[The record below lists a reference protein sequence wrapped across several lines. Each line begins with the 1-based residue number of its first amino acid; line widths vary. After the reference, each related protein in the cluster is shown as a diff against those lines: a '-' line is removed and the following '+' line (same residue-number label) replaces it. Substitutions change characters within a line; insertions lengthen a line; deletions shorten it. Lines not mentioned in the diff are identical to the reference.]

1 MHRVSQSVILASLPT
16 VSPTSVGARPMATA
30 AVGLAGI
37 SLSTLAHAAV
47 GAASARGAS
56 EGLPTFLT
64 LSSGWTGLSASVAFV
79 LLVAA
84 MAWVAVLGRWRR
96 TRRLQQIR
104 VQAAAR
110 YGDSDS
116 ALVIASLSGT
126 VLYLNSAA
134 ESLLGIQSREA
145 QGAPLRALLPLW
157 TPDGEPV
164 DPMDPAVASASRQ
177 GFASAAEVSPDET
190 FISAMPILR
199 RGTAS
204 GRQAASTA
212 LTDVPGSGSGARKE
226 NDGAQNGLPLMI
238 SPLALRDA
246 TGTVDAVGVVLRDGR
261 ALQARL
267 FRDRHARIVTGA
279 SVDAIIGIA
288 ADETI
293 QSWNPGARTMFNFE
307 SDDVLGESVAIL
319 VSPDRHSTM
328 SQTVRMV
335 LAGERVVDRDL
346 TMRSRDGREF
356 DVSLAA
362 FPVRFLDTPDAD
374 DVAIPTRV
382 VIVLRDIG
390 ERRQSERRVRHLGAQ
405 LVRRAQELQ
414 AIFDIAPVGMVI
426 ADSPD
431 CRHVR
436 PNLALTTMLG
446 LERAAEFS
454 FDGNAQNGYEIWEG
468 GVLLQEHESPL
479 HRAVRGRC
487 AIVPTELSLRTS
499 EREWTIMAYAAPVID
514 QDHSVVGAIAVFVDI
529 SAMKIVDAERQQ
541 LLSDAIEARREA
553 EEASRLKEEFLA
565 TVSHELRTPLNAMH
579 GWLEIMQRKPDPQTQ
594 ARGMDVI
601 RRNVRAQTRVI
612 EDILD
617 VSAFVKG
624 KTRLVIRPVDLLE
637 IARATAESLRPTAEA
652 KSISLLLENDLPRGP
667 ERLLDVS
674 PNEPDRGQ
682 DPARLS
688 TAPINGDPER
698 IQQIAWNLLSNALKF
713 TPEGGTIVVAVRSI
727 PSTQSP
733 SSISGPRSVAAWNAA
748 DFAVAPAA
756 PAAGE
761 TAEGNTASGEP
772 GEAAGESR
780 GAMFTLSVSDTGEG
794 IAPAFLP
801 FVFDR
806 FRQADSSIERRHS
819 GLGLGLAIV
828 RHLAELHGGFANVE
842 SAGLGQGATFHVG
855 FPARPA
861 LRYASVPDGGGAVG
875 EGASTAVRDSG
886 WYVVTSSDTGGARVG
901 QGVDDGLAAIYQRRL
916 QGMTVLVVED
926 DQSAAEIIAEALS
939 DEGADVRLVDD
950 AETALQV
957 LATWQPQVI
966 LSDIGLPG
974 RDGCALMQAVRAMDH
989 PMSAVFAVAITAHAG
1004 VEDRARALTAGF
1016 DAYLVKPVTASQLVD
1031 MLALSG
1037 RPAVTG

>member
-1 MHRVSQSVILASLPT
+1 
-16 VSPTSVGARPMATA
+16 MATSTLANA
-30 AVGLAGI
+30 ADGNAAAGGA
-37 SLSTLAHAAV
+37 SGALSTLF
-47 GAASARGAS
+47 S
-56 EGLPTFLT
+56 FF
-64 LSSGWTGLSASVAFV
+64 SGGVGLSAAAALV

-84 MAWVAVLGRWRR
+84 IAWLGALARQRR
-96 TRRLQQIR
+96 ASRLQQIR
-104 VQAAAR
+104 AQAVRA
-110 YGDSDS
+110 YGESDS
-116 ALVIASLSGT
+116 AIVIASLSGT
-126 VLYLNSAA
+126 VLYLNGAA
-134 ESLLGIQSREA
+134 ESLLGIPSREA
-145 QGAPLRALLPLW
+145 QGAPMRALLPLW
-157 TPDGEPV
+157 TADGEPV
-164 DPMDPAVASASRQ
+164 DPMDPTAASGSRQ
-177 GFASAAEVSPDET
+177 PFMRAADMSADEAS
-190 FISAMPILR
+190 INAMPILR
-199 RGTAS
+199 RGPM
-204 GRQAASTA
+204 
-212 LTDVPGSGSGARKE
+212 PGKAMSPPATVQTQGGTARKE
-226 NDGAQNGLPLMI
+226 PHGALEGLPLMI
-238 SPLALRDA
+238 SPLALRNA
-246 TGTVDAVGVVLRDGR
+246 AGVIDAVGVMLRDGR
-261 ALQARL
+261 ALQARVA
-267 FRDRHARIVTGA
+267 RDRHARQVNGA
-279 SVDAIIGIA
+279 TVDAIIGIA
-288 ADETI
+288 GDEMI
-293 QSWNPGARTMFNFE
+293 RSWNPGATTMFAFDAE
-307 SDDVLGESVAIL
+307 DVLGESIGIL
-319 VSPDRHSTM
+319 VNPDRHVTL

-346 TMRSRDGREF
+346 TVRTRDGREV
-356 DVSLAA
+356 DVSVAA
-362 FPVRFLDTPDAD
+362 FPVRLLDDKTPDDAGNA
-374 DVAIPTRV
+374 VRV

-436 PNLALTTMLG
+436 PNVALTTMLG
-446 LERAAEFS
+446 LERAAAFS
-454 FDGNAQNGYEIWEG
+454 FDGSAQNGYEIWEG
-468 GVLLQEHESPL
+468 GAPLQEHESPL

-487 AIVPTELSLRTS
+487 AIAPTELTLRTS
-499 EREWTIMAYAAPVID
+499 EREWTMMAYAAPVID

-541 LLSDAIEARREA
+541 LLSDAIDARREA

-579 GWLEIMQRKPDPQTQ
+579 GWLEIMQRKSDPQTQ
-594 ARGMDVI
+594 ARGLDVI

-652 KSISLLLENDLPRGP
+652 KSISLLVENDLPRGP

-688 TAPINGDPER
+688 AAPINGDPER

-713 TPEGGTIVVAVRSI
+713 TPEGGTIVVAVRSV
-727 PSTQSP
+727 SSAHP
-733 SSISGPRSVAAWNAA
+733 SSGTVPRSVAAWNAA

-756 PAAGE
+756 SLDASTGTGATTGVNPAAVEPTDAG
-761 TAEGNTASGEP
+761 AEM
-772 GEAAGESR
+772 R

-828 RHLAELHGGFANVE
+828 RHLAELHGGFVNVE
-842 SAGLGQGATFHVG
+842 SAGLGHGATFHVG

-861 LRYASVPDGGGAVG
+861 LRYASVTDAATAGGDAPS
-875 EGASTAVRDSG
+875 AAARDSG
-886 WYVVTSSDTGGARVG
+886 WYVVTSVENIAPPGSAGAGKSPDVG
-901 QGVDDGLAAIYQRRL
+901 AAAVYQRRL
-916 QGMTVLVVED
+916 QDMTVLVVED

-950 AETALQV
+950 AESALQV
-957 LATWQPQVI
+957 LAAWQPQVI

-974 RDGCALMQAVRAMDH
+974 RDGCALMQAVRTMDH
-989 PMSAVFAVAITAHAG
+989 PMSSLFAVAVTAHAG

-1016 DAYLVKPVTASQLVD
+1016 DAYLVKPVAASQLVD

-1037 RPAVTG
+1037 RPAVAG